1 MSHETWA
8 ALLPAPLRPS
18 ARWRLW
24 ALNALLG
31 LVIALLLVWGLRR
44 ISFGAVWSALSQLR
58 PGAVLA
64 LMLLNS
70 VIFLLFS
77 SRWWLILRAQG
88 HRLPYLS
95 LVKYRLAAFAIS
107 YFSPGT
113 QFGGEPLQV
122 YMVHHRHA
130 VPGVASLAAV
140 TLDKLFEMAANL
152 TFLLAGLLVV
162 VDLLASYNRTLLLL
176 AIGGLLT
183 LPLGYL
189 LALWLGRFPVTGVI
203 VRLPDRL
210 RGSTLSRKTA
220 PAVVA
225 AERQMATLIQR
236 HPGLVLWALLLSG
249 LNWLL
254 ILAEYWL
261 SLRFLGQPLTLLQTI
276 SVLTAA
282 RLAFLLPL
290 PGGLGALEASQVLA
304 MQALGLNPALGIGAS
319 LLIRARDLSFGALGL
334 ALAAVYAR
342 RVAFHPAARSIE
354 PPGLVDEPV
363 TSDSLSPHPT
373 PAK

>member
-1 MSHETWA
+1 MSDEALA
-8 ALLPAPLRPS
+8 ALLPVSFPS
-18 ARWRLW
+18 AARRRLW
-24 ALNALLG
+24 ALNALVW
-31 LVIALLLVWGLRR
+31 LVIALLLFWGLRR
-44 ISFGAVWSALSQLR
+44 ISLGAVWSALSQLN
-58 PGAVLA
+58 PAAILA
-64 LMLLNS
+64 LLLVNS
-70 VIFLLFS
+70 VILLLFS

-122 YMVHHRHA
+122 YMVHRRHA

-152 TFLLAGLLVV
+152 IFLLAGLLVV
-162 VDLLASYNRTLLLL
+162 ADLFASHTRPQILL
-176 AIGGLLT
+176 AIGGLLA

-189 LALWLGRFPVTGVI
+189 LALWLGRFPLTSVI
-203 VRLPDRL
+203 VHLPDRL
-210 RGSTLSRKTA
+210 RGSALLRKTA

-225 AERQMATLIQR
+225 TERQMATLIQR
-236 HPGLVLWALLLSG
+236 RPGLVLWALLLSG

-290 PGGLGALEASQVLA
+290 PGGLGALEASQVLV
-304 MQALGLNPALGIGAS
+304 MQALGLNPALGIGSS

-342 RVAFHPAARSIE
+342 QMTFPAAKTVEQTVS
-354 PPGLVDEPV
+354 VDEPERRTARRLV
-363 TSDSLSPHPT
+363 
-373 PAK
+373 